1 MWGLA
6 KVTWHS
12 IFQDKLNPWPCEWC
26 TIPGASWHA
35 TLWEIPWPFSQCL
48 VFTDNILQEVGMSL
62 PVDWLHTHTFTP
74 HTHSP
79 SLVPSLFQKTVWQL
93 TQVQCWLPLPWS
105 EQYQSDFRMFHVT
118 VLEFQLCHKYIT
130 VCSITNI
137 PHLSRGTTSAWN
149 NCLFK
154 LLLLTWYS
162 TYR

>member
-1 MWGLA
+1 M
-6 KVTWHS
+6 VHH
-12 IFQDKLNPWPCEWC
+12 PWSFLTYP
-26 TIPGASWHA
+26 
-35 TLWEIPWPFSQCL
+35 LWEVPSPFSQCL

-137 PHLSRGTTSAWN
+137 PHRPVVPLTLGTTVCSNSFCWLGTVPIDKTISLEART
-149 NCLFK
+149 CSK
-154 LLLLTWYS
+154 VAVWY
-162 TYR
+162 